1 MENKA
6 RKSPL
11 NWVIIN
17 IVDRDPVDEASK
29 KEK

>member
-11 NWVIIN
+11 NCVAIN
-17 IVDRDPVDEASK
+17 STERDPDALLSK